1 VRIIDFFDRG
11 ALIARNRA
19 CTIDYETGLTR
30 TFEEVQRASHQVAN
44 GLLAAGAE
52 PEVTKIAVY
61 SPNCGRALEA
71 VLGVLRSGAVWA
83 PVNARNSIQDIAY
96 LLDKND
102 VEILLYHSDFEEYV
116 GKLREACPKLRLLA
130 PIDVPGTSNAA
141 ASVDRWL
148 AMPFALAP
156 QRPERSEAPM
166 AIFGSGGTT
175 GKPKGVVHSH
185 RTWECLAMNVN
196 VSMPPKT
203 GYPVHLVVAPMTH
216 AAGSVA
222 LPLLGVGATQVLM
235 KSFDAKQ
242 VLTAIGEY
250 RVTHLFLPPT
260 AVYMLLAEPTV
271 RQHDYS
277 SLEYFIYAA
286 APMSV
291 EKVREAMDIF
301 GPVMVQTYG
310 QTEAGALI
318 GTFFSSA
325 AHVHAL
331 RERPDR
337 LASCG
342 QATLLTKLKIVDD
355 DGHTLPFGEKGE
367 IAIGGDFQMLHYY
380 KNEEATAEVRRD
392 GWVLTG
398 DVGRM
403 DEDGFVYIVDRKREM
418 IITGGFNVYPSEIEQ
433 VIFTHPAV
441 QDCAVIGVPDEKW
454 GEAVKA
460 IVQLRPGA
468 ETTEQEIIALCKDRL
483 GGVMAPKS
491 VEFWPD
497 LPKSAVGKVV
507 RRVVR
512 EQYWAGRQR
521 SLV

>member
-1 VRIIDFFDRG
+1 MRIIDFLDRG
-11 ALIARNRA
+11 ALIARRRV
-19 CTIDYETGLTR
+19 CTLDDDTGISR
-30 TFEEVQRASHQVAN
+30 TYEEVQRASHQIAN
-44 GLLAAGAE
+44 GLLAAGVI
-52 PEVTKIAVY
+52 PESTKVAIY
-61 SPNCGRALEA
+61 SPNCGRALET
-71 VLGVLRSGAVWA
+71 VLGILRSGAVWA
-83 PVNARNSIQDIAY
+83 PVNARNSTPDNAY

-102 VEILLYHSDFEEYV
+102 VEILLYHSDFSDQL
-116 GKLREACPKLRLLA
+116 GQLREACPKLRLCV
-130 PIDVPGTSNAA
+130 PIDSAEPSHAV
-141 ASVDRWL
+141 SVDVWL
-148 AMPFALAP
+148 AQPFTPAP
-156 QRPERSEAPM
+156 ELTGRADAPM

-185 RTWECLAMNVN
+185 RTWECLAINVN
-196 VSMPPKT
+196 VSMPPKS
-203 GYPVHLVVAPMTH
+203 GSPVHLVVAPMTH

-222 LPLLGVGATQVLM
+222 LPLLAVGATQVLM
-235 KSFDAKQ
+235 KTFDAKK
-242 VLTAIGEY
+242 VLQAIGRH

-260 AVYMLLAEPTV
+260 AVYMLLAEPGV
-271 RQHDYS
+271 RDHDYS

-291 EKVREAMDIF
+291 EKVRQAMDVF

-325 AHVHAL
+325 AHQAAL
-331 RERPDR
+331 RDKPER

-355 DGHTLPFGEKGE
+355 DGRTLPFGEKGE
-367 IAIGGDFQMLHYY
+367 IAIGGDFQMLGYY
-380 KNEEATAEVRRD
+380 KNDAATAEVRRD
-392 GWVLTG
+392 GWVYTG
-398 DVGRM
+398 DIGRM

-433 VIFTHPAV
+433 AIFTHPAV
-441 QDCAVIGVPDEKW
+441 QDCVVIGVPDEKW

-460 IVQLRPGA
+460 IVQLKPGESA
-468 ETTEQEIIALCKDRL
+468 TEPEIIAVCKQRL
-483 GGVMAPKS
+483 GSVMAPKS

-512 EQYWAGRQR
+512 EKYWAGRDR
-521 SLV
+521 AVV